1 MTKYNNNDLHCFL
14 KKVKVF
20 FKDLPIGSIIPWLS
34 RIASPS
40 GRYLKTKNHNQDIYV
55 HSKKHSLSFLQMD
68 QI

>member
-40 GRYLKTKNHNQDIYV
+40 GRYLKTEQ
-55 HSKKHSLSFLQMD
+55 S
-68 QI
+68 